1 MPQRYFG
8 AWGYPSANDACTIST
23 ISSGGLAQLVE
34 LLPRKQRVNGSIPL
48 TSTIEITKKLRMQL
62 FAFLGPAF
70 WLNSA
75 LLSDR
80 RPRAS
85 CSPHFHLAPILLAL
99 AKAGF
104 FAHNKAISWP
114 KLGRAD

>member
-8 AWGYPSANDACTIST
+8 AWGYPSANDACTISA

-34 LLPRKQRVNGSIPL
+34 LLPRKQRVNGSIP
-48 TSTIEITKKLRMQL
+48 TKKLRMQL

-70 WLNSA
+70 GPILPSFQTAGRA
-75 LLSDR
+75 L
-80 RPRAS
+80 PT
-85 CSPHFHLAPILLAL
+85 PFFFPLLAL
-99 AKAGF
+99 AKAWF

-114 KLGRAD
+114 ELGRAD

>member
-1 MPQRYFG
+1 MLKRYFG
-8 AWGYPSANDACTIST
+8 AWGYPSANDACTISA

-48 TSTIEITKKLRMQL
+48 TSTIETTKKLRMQL
-62 FAFLGPAF
+62 FAFLGQAF

-85 CSPHFHLAPILLAL
+85 CSPHFPLAPILLAL

-114 KLGRAD
+114 KLG

>member
-1 MPQRYFG
+1 MPNSWDNASALF
-8 AWGYPSANDACTIST
+8 WGVVSA

-48 TSTIEITKKLRMQL
+48 TSTIETTKKLRRQL

-70 WLNSA
+70 CPILPSFQAAGRA
-75 LLSDR
+75 L
-80 RPRAS
+80 P
-85 CSPHFHLAPILLAL
+85 APFFFPLLAL

-114 KLGRAD
+114 ELGRAD

>member
-8 AWGYPSANDACTIST
+8 AWGYPSANDACTISA

-48 TSTIEITKKLRMQL
+48 TSTIESTKKLRMQL

-70 WLNSA
+70 WLNSV
-75 LLSDR
+75 LLSGM
-80 RPRAS
+80 PSFQTAGRAR
-85 CSPHFHLAPILLAL
+85 LAPLIFFSLLQ
-99 AKAGF
+99 
-104 FAHNKAISWP
+104 SC
-114 KLGRAD
+114 

>member
-8 AWGYPSANDACTIST
+8 AWGYPSANDACTISA

-48 TSTIEITKKLRMQL
+48 TSTIETTKKLRRQL
-62 FAFLGPAF
+62 FAFLGQAF

-85 CSPHFHLAPILLAL
+85 CSPHFPLAPILLAL

-114 KLGRAD
+114 KLG

>member
-1 MPQRYFG
+1 MLKRYFG
-8 AWGYPSANDACTIST
+8 AWGYPGAHDACTISA

-48 TSTIEITKKLRMQL
+48 TSTIETTKKLRMQL

-70 WLNSA
+70 CPILPSFQAAGRA
-75 LLSDR
+75 L
-80 RPRAS
+80 PT
-85 CSPHFHLAPILLAL
+85 PFFFPLLAL
-99 AKAGF
+99 AKAWF

-114 KLGRAD
+114 ELGRAD